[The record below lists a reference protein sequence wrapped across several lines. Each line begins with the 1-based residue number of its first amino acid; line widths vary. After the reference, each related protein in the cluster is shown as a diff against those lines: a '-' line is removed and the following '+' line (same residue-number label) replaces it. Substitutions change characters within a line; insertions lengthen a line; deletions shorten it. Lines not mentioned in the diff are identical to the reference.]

1 MSRDE
6 SPGTVRPTAT
16 TPTVG
21 DLTALR
27 GGRDRLLAVGEVAAE
42 LGVCT
47 ATVYRLCE
55 RGDLPHVRIIN
66 SIRVRPR
73 DLAAFVAA
81 TKARNQSEDR
91 PAPAPCSGGGEQR
104 RPLIAS
110 EEV

>member
-1 MSRDE
+1 MVPPCE
-6 SPGTVRPTAT
+6 SAGTVAPTAS

-27 GGRDRLLAVGEVAAE
+27 GGRDQLLPVREVAAE

-73 DLAAFVAA
+73 DLAAFVA
-81 TKARNQSEDR
+81 E
-91 PAPAPCSGGGEQR
+91 GESKGR
-104 RPLIAS
+104 H
-110 EEV
+110 